1 MEIPDY
7 KYDDEEL
14 YHYGILGMKWG
25 RRRYQDK
32 DGSLT
37 PAGQKRYN
45 KEMEKIQK
53 KERALANK
61 RAYDAKMAKLENAR
75 KRVDEQKEA
84 IKKQKNDDVED
95 KPTQKSISE
104 MTDAEI
110 AAYKQRMQNERDILK
125 FQNEI
130 ASMTPKEKSKVEK
143 FTEGVGGTIV
153 KAVWNDVAK
162 GQINDFLKK
171 NLEPEKPLDE
181 YGKLKKEADIWK
193 QRENISKSKYNS
205 WRDEYKKANKILSDK
220 QKEDSS
226 DNQDANENKNRNRN
240 NNKRIR
246 HSDESIESMVASVL
260 ESDDDIWHYGILG
273 MKWGVHRFYN
283 KDGSRTVAGKK
294 RENEAKRG
302 KSQNGD
308 DYNGDPETRP
318 ELYYKSSKS
327 SFTEALNNYVPSKD
341 RYGFV
346 NDLEI
351 TKDIGNNKKVS
362 ISVRSAAKDSS
373 DTFASTDE
381 MKSKA
386 KKADE
391 FIKQFNDDDMKNYL
405 ADNYLEY
412 AYKPI
417 SREEFKKRFELVN
430 IRINPDWNTY
440 EATYLDDGIMSE
452 HVFTIEGN
460 MKTRKPIRNSMDG

>member
-153 KAVWNDVAK
+153 KAVWNDIAK

-220 QKEDSS
+220 QKEDGS

-294 RENEAKRG
+294 RENEAKRESRESAHVKKQATKILKKNIEEDNDMA
-302 KSQNGD
+302 KSFLSD
-308 DYNGDPETRP
+308 A
-318 ELYYKSSKS
+318 K
-327 SFTEALNNYVPSKD
+327 EAKTISKD
-341 RYGFV
+341 ALREGYKEDSDRYKAEAALYTNEAKSFLKSA
-346 NDLEI
+346 DLARKHLSQIENGELQAGRDYI
-351 TKDIGNNKKVS
+351 
-362 ISVRSAAKDSS
+362 VR
-373 DTFASTDE
+373 
-381 MKSKA
+381 KA
-386 KKADE
+386 KTGNYKVVD
-391 FIKQFNDDDMKNYL
+391 FN
-405 ADNYLEY
+405 
-412 AYKPI
+412 PI
-417 SREEFKKRFELVN
+417 G
-430 IRINPDWNTY
+430 D
-440 EATYLDDGIMSE
+440 
-452 HVFTIEGN
+452 
-460 MKTRKPIRNSMDG
+460 

>member
-171 NLEPEKPLDE
+171 ILEPEKPLDE

-260 ESDDDIWHYGILG
+260 ESDDDIWHYGIKG

-283 KDGSRTVAGKK
+283 KDGSRTAAGKK
-294 RENEAKRG
+294 RENDAKRESRESAHVKKQATKILKKNIEEDNDMAKSFLSDAKEAK
-302 KSQNGD
+302 
-308 DYNGDPETRP
+308 TI
-318 ELYYKSSKS
+318 
-327 SFTEALNNYVPSKD
+327 SKD
-341 RYGFV
+341 ALREGYKEDSAFYT
-346 NDLEI
+346 NEAKSFFKSADLARKHLSQIENGELQSGRDYI
-351 TKDIGNNKKVS
+351 
-362 ISVRSAAKDSS
+362 VR
-373 DTFASTDE
+373 
-381 MKSKA
+381 KA
-386 KKADE
+386 KTGNYKVVD
-391 FIKQFNDDDMKNYL
+391 FN
-405 ADNYLEY
+405 
-412 AYKPI
+412 PI
-417 SREEFKKRFELVN
+417 G
-430 IRINPDWNTY
+430 D
-440 EATYLDDGIMSE
+440 
-452 HVFTIEGN
+452 
-460 MKTRKPIRNSMDG
+460 